1 LEEKIGAME
10 EETKKLKDSS
20 KEKEDRARTILFGL
34 KNKLKSTQEDNV
46 RLNNELK
53 ALQTLTTSAATTT
66 STTPASASAA
76 ANVKNLKAGNY
87 FAT

>member
-1 LEEKIGAME
+1 MEEKIGAME

-53 ALQTLTTSAATTT
+53 ALQTLTTS
-66 STTPASASAA
+66 TTPASASAA